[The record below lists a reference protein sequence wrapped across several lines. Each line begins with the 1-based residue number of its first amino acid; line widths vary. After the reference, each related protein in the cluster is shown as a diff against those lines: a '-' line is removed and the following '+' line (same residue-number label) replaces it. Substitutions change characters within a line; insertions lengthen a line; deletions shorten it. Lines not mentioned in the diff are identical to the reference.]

1 MKHLL
6 LLFVALTFSV
16 LSRAQ
21 TIDQHAR
28 TPSKS
33 PIEGGDSKQQR
44 KADKKKEKQKE
55 ELQDAIKEGKK
66 RHLSY
71 QEKATRRRMKKS
83 KKKARDWNNQ

>member
-1 MKHLL
+1 MRNILL
-6 LLFVALTFSV
+6 LITTLL
-16 LSRAQ
+16 LSLKVGAQ
-21 TIDQHAR
+21 TIDQHAH
-28 TPSKS
+28 TPTKS
-33 PIEGGDSKQQR
+33 PIEGGNSKQQR

-71 QEKATRRRMKKS
+71 QEKATRRRMKRS